1 MTQSRRVLGA
11 CLALAAG
18 VLFAAPFHATTYQVG
33 PARTYTSLGQ
43 LFGSVDLAPG
53 DLVEVDG
60 NVIYGGGTVMPAAD
74 GGDPGNP
81 VTLRGLRVAGLRPRL
96 LGSTNTIELQA
107 NHVVM
112 EGFEVTGGTF
122 RCIYHHSHDVTIRDT
137 LVHDCA
143 AHGILGADTG
153 SGSLTLEHVEVHH
166 CGNGTSQ
173 HAIYMAT
180 NEEDYPGA
188 VFRMQHCWV
197 HDQNG
202 GNAVKSRAER
212 NEVYYNWIEGA
223 TFHLLEL
230 IGPDPAG
237 GVPAGLAREDSD
249 VVGNVLV
256 HHNSFSFVRIGG
268 DGTGE
273 SGGRYRFL
281 NNTFVRA
288 ADAGTPPG
296 SAVFRCFDSLQSVEM
311 HDNAFFSVAAGG
323 GMRLIRD
330 LEADWTEGGQ
340 RISGQNNWV
349 ETGSVDLPSQ
359 WTGTLGAADPGF
371 NGNNP
376 LDPRPALGSSLV
388 NAGTETPTPPA
399 GFPFPSP
406 LLAPAY
412 HPSLHTVLTGNPPPS
427 RPVAPPRDI
436 GAYEQP
442 GLFADGF
449 ESGGTGMWSAQF
461 APLFQIPMT
470 WQENL

>member
-1 MTQSRRVLGA
+1 VERFTADRA
-11 CLALAAG
+11 ALPLPSVGMQRAG
-18 VLFAAPFHATTYQVG
+18 VLALFLAAAAAPLAATTYQVG
-33 PARTYTSLGQ
+33 PGRPHTTLGA
-43 LFGSVDLAPG
+43 LFTNVDLAPG
-53 DLVEVDG
+53 DVVEVDG
-60 NVIYGGGTVMPAAD
+60 NVTYAGGIVMPSAD
-74 GGDPGNP
+74 GGAPGNP
-81 VTLRGLRVAGLRPRL
+81 VTIRGLRVANHRPIL
-96 LGSTNTIELQA
+96 SGSTNTIEIQA
-107 NHVVM
+107 DHVVM
-112 EGFEVTGGTF
+112 EGFEVTGGSF
-122 RCIYHHSHDVTIRDT
+122 RCIYHHSHGVTIRDT

-143 AHGILGADTG
+143 AHGILGADQG

-212 NEVYYNWIEGA
+212 NEIYYNWIEG
-223 TFHLLEL
+223 TEFHLLEL

-256 HHNSFSFVRIGG
+256 HHNTFSFVRIGG

-273 SGGRYRFL
+273 SAGRYRFV

-288 ADAGTPPG
+288 ADAGAPPG
-296 SAVFRCFDSLQSVEM
+296 SAVFRCFDALESVEM
-311 HDNAFFSVAAGG
+311 HNNVFYSVASGG
-323 GMRLIRD
+323 GLRILRD
-330 LEADWTEGGQ
+330 LEADWTQGSQ
-340 RISGQNNWV
+340 RIAGQNNWL

-359 WTGTLGAADPGF
+359 WTATITGANPGF
-371 NGNNP
+371 ATLTP
-376 LDPRPALGSSLV
+376 LDPRPVAGSPLL
-388 NAGTETPTPPA
+388 NAATSTPTPPA
-399 GFPFPSP
+399 GFSFPNP
-406 LLAPAY
+406 HFPPIY
-412 HPSLHTVLTGNPPPS
+412 HPPVHVVLTSNPPPP
-427 RPVAPPRDI
+427 RPLAPPLDV

-449 ESGGTGMWSAQF
+449 ESGGTGAWSGKY
-461 APLFQIPMT
+461 PP
-470 WQENL
+470 

>member
-1 MTQSRRVLGA
+1 MTPSRGGPRPVGRETIASPSL
-11 CLALAAG
+11 LALAL
-18 VLFAAPFHATTYQVG
+18 VLAAAPLAGTTYQVG
-33 PARTYTSLGQ
+33 PTRPNTTLGQ
-43 LFGSVDLAPG
+43 LFNNVDLAPG
-53 DLVEVDG
+53 DVVEVDG
-60 NVIYGGGTVMPAAD
+60 DVAYTGGIVMPSAD
-74 GGDPGNP
+74 GGAPGNP
-81 VTLRGLRVAGLRPRL
+81 VTIRGIRIANHRPIL
-96 LGSTNTIELQA
+96 SGATNTIEIQA

-122 RCIYHHSHDVTIRDT
+122 RCIYHHSHDVLIRDT

-212 NEVYYNWIEGA
+212 NEIYYNWIEGA

-237 GVPAGLAREDSD
+237 GVSAEEAREDSD

-256 HHNSFSFVRIGG
+256 HHNTFSFVRIGG

-273 SGGRYRFL
+273 SAGRYRFV

-288 ADAGTPPG
+288 AEATPPG
-296 SAVFRCFDSLQSVEM
+296 SAVFRCFDALESVEM
-311 HDNAFFSVAAGG
+311 HDNVFYSVAAGG
-323 GMRLIRD
+323 GLRILRD
-330 LEADWTEGGQ
+330 LEADWTQGDQ
-340 RISGQNNWV
+340 RISGQNNWL
-349 ETGSVDLPSQ
+349 ETGSVDVPLQ
-359 WTGTLGAADPGF
+359 WTGTVSGANPGF
-371 NGNNP
+371 TSDTP
-376 LDPRPALGSSLV
+376 LDPRPALGSPLV
-388 NAGTETPTPPA
+388 DAATSTPMPPA
-399 GFPFPSP
+399 GFPFANPHFP
-406 LLAPAY
+406 PVY
-412 HPSLHTVLTGNPPPS
+412 HPPVHTVLTGNPPPP
-427 RPVAPPRDI
+427 RPLAPPLDV
-436 GAYEQP
+436 GADEQA

-449 ESGGTGMWSAQF
+449 EGGGTAAWSAKH
-461 APLFQIPMT
+461 P
-470 WQENL
+470 